1 MWPTS
6 GPENSNKELANRK
19 HLKPRV
25 SAQRKE
31 KKGWKVVTFLRT
43 VLLLNSSRVAAT
55 EHEEDQNESHGT
67 RHTWN
72 TDATC
77 TQKRKTP
84 KKSFLKKALG
94 LFTKW
99 NGKVGQSERRGDDSG
114 WNDGAGPS
122 SQRAPPCSQTSTSV
136 HESAFDWIL
145 PGVPEEARTQS
156 SAENWKK
163 VTSAPDMHEPRPG
176 PSQHEDH
183 RDCTVLFSVM
193 DNVNRGP
200 MVFSSSEEQSKTE
213 VNAVTP
219 ELPELKAEP
228 SHLGDLQGSAM
239 TLPEKKSSSSSR
251 KLSEVPEEIAVCIE
265 DSSSATDET
274 TEIPTPSNYH
284 LLWFSFCIVL
294 FEAIYIY
301 LFIFLFSNLKF

>member
-1 MWPTS
+1 MSPM
-6 GPENSNKELANRK
+6 ELGALGTPMQLAHRNGR
-19 HLKPRV
+19 HLK
-25 SAQRKE
+25 S
-31 KKGWKVVTFLRT
+31 
-43 VLLLNSSRVAAT
+43 
-55 EHEEDQNESHGT
+55 
-67 RHTWN
+67 
-72 TDATC
+72 
-77 TQKRKTP
+77 
-84 KKSFLKKALG
+84 
-94 LFTKW
+94 LFSTKPSDCSKKW

-122 SQRAPPCSQTSTSV
+122 SQRAPPRSQTSTSD

-156 SAENWKK
+156 SAENCKK
-163 VTSAPDMHEPRPG
+163 VTSASDLHEPRPG
-176 PSQHEDH
+176 PSHHEDLQ
-183 RDCTVLFSVM
+183 DYTVLFSVM

-228 SHLGDLQGSAM
+228 SHLGDLQGSTM

-251 KLSEVPEEIAVCIE
+251 KLSEVPEEIAICIE

-274 TEIPTPSNYH
+274 TELPTPSYWH
-284 LLWFSFCIVL
+284 LLCFSFSIVL
-294 FEAIYIY
+294 FESIYIY
-301 LFIFLFSNLKF
+301 LLIFLFSNLKF